1 MRGAVGRWWRKPAVR
16 KRIALVVVVIGTL
29 LALFGV
35 LTGRWGVLIAGI
47 VVVGI
52 GASLGPARIRP

>member
-16 KRIALVVVVIGTL
+16 RRIALVVVVIGAVMGL
-29 LALFGV
+29 IGI
-35 LTGRWGVLIAGI
+35 LTGRWGFLIAGI

-52 GASLGPARIRP
+52 GASLGPSRIRP